1 MKNDSDSVLLCKYI
15 SSELNS
21 IRNIKRIN
29 LQDVSADLGLSVS
42 YLRNIE
48 SGQKLKLSL
57 SMYAML
63 AMYYDV
69 SLVNIIRNARIKM
82 ELDDTYRIINENV
95 SYDEDDYEIDKEAEE
110 ICKKISLVFKSIRK
124 EQKLLAEDVSFDLDI
139 SSSYFSSIENG
150 NEKKLSL
157 NTYVKLA
164 AYYDIPFDYI
174 VEKALTDE

>member
-1 MKNDSDSVLLCKYI
+1 MKNDNDSVLLCKYI

-29 LQDVSADLGLSVS
+29 LQDVSTDLGLSVS

-57 SMYAML
+57 SMYVML

-69 SLVNIIRNARIKM
+69 SLVNIIRNARIKK
-82 ELDDTYRIINENV
+82 ELDDTYRFISGEV
-95 SYDEDDYEIDKEAEE
+95 SDGEDEYEVDNEAERL
-110 ICKKISLVFKSIRK
+110 CKKISLVFKSIRK
-124 EQKLLAEDVSFDLDI
+124 QQKLLAEDVSFDLDI

-164 AYYDIPFDYI
+164 AYYKLPLDDI
-174 VEKALTDE
+174 VEKAFADI